1 MDTLD
6 RLKILRNHLSEH
18 YAWAQDWIAHA
29 NNRRGVPCL
38 MVIRTSDGGYVADKQ
53 VFTVLCGS
61 PPAIMAR
68 HGKDGLLELF
78 DRTIAR
84 LEEHVL
90 EPAQVAELA
99 DAPGSKSDA
108 IEGLLAPRH
117 VGSSPTLGTNLGTV
131 AQPERATVS

>member
-99 DAPGSKSDA
+99 DVTDPKPVAFGREGSTPS
-108 IEGLLAPRH
+108 
-117 VGSSPTLGTNLGTV
+117 LGTNSPGTV